1 MARRIPKYQH
11 FKPRDKAKVVLPG
24 QRPIYLDG
32 AYDSEESHAHYDRVI
47 AEYLACSDEPQKANV
62 TIAVLALRYL
72 EFAKSYY
79 VKGGKATPEN
89 GQIRCALQP
98 LVKRYRSL
106 HVSKF
111 GPLKLQKVR
120 EDMLS
125 DTSWTRNT
133 INDHIGRIVKM
144 IKWGVSQEAVAP
156 EVFAACRSV
165 ENLKKGRCKAPE
177 GNPVPPVEIDQIEAV
192 LPFVGRQV
200 HAMILLQ
207 QLTGMRPQEVR
218 LMRLC
223 DVDRS
228 DNKVWEYIPHSH
240 KTEHHGKARR
250 IYLGPKSQA
259 VLRPFF
265 SERDPEEYLLSPLD
279 AYNEATQ
286 RRQAKAEGE
295 RRQPRT
301 PIAEPLRKP
310 RHGGHYTKDSYNRAI
325 LRACEF
331 AFEMPV
337 ELRMISKNIPEEAQA
352 LLRRQAA
359 EWRKAHCWSPNQLRH
374 TAATELRRQLD
385 LDASRVVLGH
395 SDARTTA
402 TYAERDFESAK
413 AIMAELG

>member
-1 MARRIPKYQH
+1 MPRRIPKYQH
-11 FKPRDKAKVVLPG
+11 FKPRDKGKVVLPG

-47 AEYLACSDEPQKANV
+47 AQFLGSSDEPQKANV

-72 EFAKSYY
+72 DFAKSYY
-79 VKGGKATPEN
+79 VKNGKATPEN

-98 LVKRYRSL
+98 LIKRYRSL
-106 HVSKF
+106 QVSEF

-125 DTSWTRNT
+125 NTSWTRNT

-156 EVFAACRSV
+156 EVYAACRSV

-192 LPFVGRQV
+192 LPFVGRQIR
-200 HAMILLQ
+200 AMILLQ

-228 DNKVWEYIPHSH
+228 DDKVWEYIPHSH

-250 IYLGPKSQA
+250 IFLGPKSQA
-259 VLRPFF
+259 VLRPFLCD
-265 SERDPEEYLLSPLD
+265 RDAEEYFFSPLE

-286 RRQAKAEGE
+286 RRQAKASGS
-295 RRQPRT
+295 RSQPRT
-301 PIAEPLRKP
+301 PAIEPQRKP
-310 RHGGHYTKDSYNRAI
+310 RHGSHYTKDSYNRAI
-325 LRACEF
+325 SRACEI
-331 AFEMPV
+331 AFEMPA
-337 ELRMISKNIPEEAQA
+337 ELRRISKQLSEDDQAQ
-352 LLRRQAA
+352 LGRRAA
-359 EWRKAHCWSPNQLRH
+359 EWRKIHCWSPNQLRH

-413 AIMAELG
+413 AIMAKLG